1 MTSPLCRQRHRRRRK
16 RERGRSRFEVTTSLP
31 GLQRPSD
38 RLWVAR
44 SLRIQSGSNLS
55 DQRGE
60 TRSSC
65 LKCTSRSPRSPPA
78 QISHARTRPSAR
90 PGSIHPSI
98 LGGPRDLFESQSLD
112 RKSDRELPAARR
124 EDSGKEGGIARGSLP
139 SRHSAKR
146 RQGQPAATARQ
157 QRKTN
162 LEGVGAPNCREGGR
176 EGKGKG
182 QQREP
187 RKTPPPSSSAEM
199 YPLLFSLCSF
209 AKTKLKAD
217 NRPIVKIPQE
227 PKIHDSNCHFGWKN
241 KSNKGRGG

>member
-16 RERGRSRFEVTTSLP
+16 RERGRSRFEVTTSLFV
-31 GLQRPSD
+31 RPAD

-65 LKCTSRSPRSPPA
+65 LKCTSRSPRSPPGA
-78 QISHARTRPSAR
+78 DQPRTHEAVRPPR
-90 PGSIHPSI
+90 VHPSI

-146 RQGQPAATARQ
+146 RQGQPAAAARQ

-176 EGKGKG
+176 EGGRGKG

-187 RKTPPPSSSAEM
+187 RKTPPPSSSR
-199 YPLLFSLCSF
+199 PRCIPSFSPS
-209 AKTKLKAD
+209 APSQKP
-217 NRPIVKIPQE
+217 N
-227 PKIHDSNCHFGWKN
+227 
-241 KSNKGRGG
+241 

>member
-1 MTSPLCRQRHRRRRK
+1 MLK
-16 RERGRSRFEVTTSLP
+16 VYLAV
-31 GLQRPSD
+31 
-38 RLWVAR
+38 VAV
-44 SLRIQSGSNLS
+44 G
-55 DQRGE
+55 
-60 TRSSC
+60 
-65 LKCTSRSPRSPPA
+65 SPPGA
-78 QISHARTRPSAR
+78 DQPRTHEAVRPPAR
-90 PGSIHPSI
+90 PGSIHPYS
-98 LGGPRDLFESQSLD
+98 GSAGPRDLFESQSLD

-124 EDSGKEGGIARGSLP
+124 EDSGKEGGIAAGSLP

-146 RQGQPAATARQ
+146 RQGQPAAMATARQ

-176 EGKGKG
+176 EEGGRGNNGSQEKHLLLLL
-182 QQREP
+182 RP
-187 RKTPPPSSSAEM
+187 RPAEM

-241 KSNKGRGG
+241 KSNKGRGGRVRGRERERRIRTNFNLIRWLVFREMR